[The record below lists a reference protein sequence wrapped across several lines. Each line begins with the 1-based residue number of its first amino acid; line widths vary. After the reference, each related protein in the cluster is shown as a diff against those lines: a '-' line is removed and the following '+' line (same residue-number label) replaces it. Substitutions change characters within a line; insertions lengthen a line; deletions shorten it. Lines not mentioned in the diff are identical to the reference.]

1 MLTGCGGGDMGKSL
15 TALVAC
21 LMCFACAHVDVAKEP
36 PKVTRSV
43 EIPSPVLPQVEKEK
57 KIEIEGPKELFSFSL
72 RDAEVKDVLRGIAKQ
87 TNYNVVVEPD
97 VKGVTTVDLK
107 NVTLQKALDYILEP
121 LQYTY
126 KMEAGTI
133 YVSKPKLE
141 TRVYPIN
148 YILLKKKGL
157 SKMKGSSASG
167 GTSTGTTAAQ
177 SDVSMDSDSDADFWK
192 ELDASI
198 KALLSSEGKSTVS
211 PVASMVTVNDYQGR
225 HRNVEGF
232 LSALSGAVH
241 RQVLIEAKIIEV
253 TLNNTSQ
260 QGINWQF
267 IQGRIGEFMVNA
279 QQALTLPQTAI
290 APFFRLNFGGR
301 HLNIEN
307 TFIDLLE
314 TQGKVTIVSNP
325 RVNALNN
332 QRSLIKVA
340 TEDVIFISSTQPQ
353 VGALTPIYTTIPQNI
368 TVGLLLDVVA
378 QFGETGDIVL
388 NIHPILT
395 ERTGVERTDQ
405 VTGNK
410 YPVLTVRE
418 VDTMARVKD
427 GETVV
432 IGGLI
437 KERRRDEVRG
447 VTGAMSVPL
456 LGNLFKSKGGEVE
469 KTELVILLT
478 TRIVYGRDAI

>member
-1 MLTGCGGGDMGKSL
+1 
-15 TALVAC
+15 
-21 LMCFACAHVDVAKEP
+21 
-36 PKVTRSV
+36 
-43 EIPSPVLPQVEKEK
+43 
-57 KIEIEGPKELFSFSL
+57 
-72 RDAEVKDVLRGIAKQ
+72 
-87 TNYNVVVEPD
+87 
-97 VKGVTTVDLK
+97 
-107 NVTLQKALDYILEP
+107 
-121 LQYTY
+121 
-126 KMEAGTI
+126 
-133 YVSKPKLE
+133 
-141 TRVYPIN
+141 
-148 YILLKKKGL
+148 
-157 SKMKGSSASG
+157 
-167 GTSTGTTAAQ
+167 
-177 SDVSMDSDSDADFWK
+177 
-192 ELDASI
+192 
-198 KALLSSEGKSTVS
+198 
-211 PVASMVTVNDYQGR
+211 
-225 HRNVEGF
+225 
-232 LSALSGAVH
+232 
-241 RQVLIEAKIIEV
+241 
-253 TLNNTSQ
+253 
-260 QGINWQF
+260 
-267 IQGRIGEFMVNA
+267 MVNA

-290 APFFRLNFGGR
+290 PPFFRLNVGGR

-378 QFGETGDIVL
+378 QFGDTGDIVL

-437 KERRRDEVRG
+437 KERRRDETRG

-456 LGNLFKSKGGEVE
+456 IGNLFKVKADEVE

-478 TRIVYGRDAI
+478 TRIVYGKDAI